1 MASVLLSFSGFLNIE
16 KNYSDSVVL
25 VLQYRI
31 TFACIMT
38 FVLISGTYTV
48 FRDPIS
54 TAQVNLKVIDI
65 DRYHI
70 KILIL
75 LAFSIASIALLPS
88 YLLVV
93 LLLQLFTPI
102 PASSLY

>member
-31 TFACIMT
+31 TLACIMT
-38 FVLISGTYTV
+38 FVLISGNYTV

-54 TAQVNLKVIDI
+54 TAQVNLKVIENYCMVNPTI
-65 DRYHI
+65 HQTNNKY
-70 KILIL
+70 
-75 LAFSIASIALLPS
+75 AFD
-88 YLLVV
+88 
-93 LLLQLFTPI
+93 
-102 PASSLY
+102 LYYF

>member
-54 TAQVNLKVIDI
+54 TAQVNLKVIENYCMVNPTI
-65 DRYHI
+65 HQTNNKY
-70 KILIL
+70 
-75 LAFSIASIALLPS
+75 AFD
-88 YLLVV
+88 
-93 LLLQLFTPI
+93 
-102 PASSLY
+102 LYYF

>member
-31 TFACIMT
+31 TLACIMT

-54 TAQVNLKVIDI
+54 TAQVNLKVVENYCMVNPTIHQTNNK
-65 DRYHI
+65 Y
-70 KILIL
+70 
-75 LAFSIASIALLPS
+75 AFD
-88 YLLVV
+88 
-93 LLLQLFTPI
+93 
-102 PASSLY
+102 LYYF

>member
-38 FVLISGTYTV
+38 FVLISGTYTD
-48 FRDPIS
+48 FRDHIS
-54 TAQVNLKVIDI
+54 CTTSAQVNLKVVENYCMVNPTIHQTNNK
-65 DRYHI
+65 Y
-70 KILIL
+70 
-75 LAFSIASIALLPS
+75 AFD
-88 YLLVV
+88 
-93 LLLQLFTPI
+93 
-102 PASSLY
+102 LYYF

>member
-31 TFACIMT
+31 TLACIMT

-54 TAQVNLKVIDI
+54 TAQVNLKVNPTIHQTNNK
-65 DRYHI
+65 Y
-70 KILIL
+70 
-75 LAFSIASIALLPS
+75 AFD
-88 YLLVV
+88 
-93 LLLQLFTPI
+93 
-102 PASSLY
+102 LYYF

>member
-31 TFACIMT
+31 TLACIMT
-38 FVLISGTYTV
+38 FFLISGNYIV

-54 TAQVNLKVIDI
+54 TAQVNLKVIENYCMVNPTI
-65 DRYHI
+65 HQTNNKY
-70 KILIL
+70 
-75 LAFSIASIALLPS
+75 AFD
-88 YLLVV
+88 
-93 LLLQLFTPI
+93 
-102 PASSLY
+102 LYYF

>member
-31 TFACIMT
+31 TLACIMT

-54 TAQVNLKVIDI
+54 CTTTAQVNLKVVENYCMVNPTIHQSSNK
-65 DRYHI
+65 Y
-70 KILIL
+70 
-75 LAFSIASIALLPS
+75 AFAI
-88 YLLVV
+88 YY
-93 LLLQLFTPI
+93 F
-102 PASSLY
+102 

>member
-25 VLQYRI
+25 VWQNRI

-54 TAQVNLKVIDI
+54 CTTTAQVNLKVVENYCMVNPTIHQTNNK
-65 DRYHI
+65 Y
-70 KILIL
+70 
-75 LAFSIASIALLPS
+75 AFAI
-88 YLLVV
+88 YY
-93 LLLQLFTPI
+93 F
-102 PASSLY
+102 

>member
-48 FRDPIS
+48 S
-54 TAQVNLKVIDI
+54 M
-65 DRYHI
+65 H
-70 KILIL
+70 LIYII
-75 LAFSIASIALLPS
+75 FKS
-88 YLLVV
+88 
-93 LLLQLFTPI
+93 LFFKTNF
-102 PASSLY
+102 

>member
-31 TFACIMT
+31 TLACIMT

-54 TAQVNLKVIDI
+54 TAQVNLKVIENYCMVNPTI
-65 DRYHI
+65 HQTNNKY
-70 KILIL
+70 
-75 LAFSIASIALLPS
+75 AFD
-88 YLLVV
+88 
-93 LLLQLFTPI
+93 
-102 PASSLY
+102 LYYF

>member
-31 TFACIMT
+31 TLECIMT

-54 TAQVNLKVIDI
+54 TAQVNLKVIENYCMVNPTI
-65 DRYHI
+65 HQTNNKY
-70 KILIL
+70 
-75 LAFSIASIALLPS
+75 AFD
-88 YLLVV
+88 
-93 LLLQLFTPI
+93 
-102 PASSLY
+102 LYYF

>member
-1 MASVLLSFSGFLNIE
+1 MASVLQSFSGFLNIE
-16 KNYSDSVVL
+16 KNYSFIDL

-54 TAQVNLKVIDI
+54 CTTTAQVNLKVVENYCMVNPTIHQTNNK
-65 DRYHI
+65 Y
-70 KILIL
+70 
-75 LAFSIASIALLPS
+75 AFD
-88 YLLVV
+88 
-93 LLLQLFTPI
+93 
-102 PASSLY
+102 LYYF

>member
-25 VLQYRI
+25 VWQYRI

-54 TAQVNLKVIDI
+54 TAQVNLKVIENYCMVNPTI
-65 DRYHI
+65 HQTNNKY
-70 KILIL
+70 
-75 LAFSIASIALLPS
+75 AFD
-88 YLLVV
+88 
-93 LLLQLFTPI
+93 
-102 PASSLY
+102 LYYF